1 MTFDEYNT
9 DDNYDN
15 KNGFESSLEELVKI
29 GKSEGMSKDAIRS
42 ALSPKWQKSSKLDKF
57 DEYYGKET
65 PKKEATAP
73 KTFDINNTALGMSKN
88 NVTPKPSAP
97 VSNPPEKTKPT
108 EEKITEE
115 VINETTSP
123 EVKPEEDIKQKN
135 KAANKQNE
143 DSLTQEQIEYQN
155 QRRNKE
161 QLWNNTLDSMER
173 QKNAFNNIDD
183 HMVEQLPTFMFKRYQ
198 NGEFGDPKTS
208 DAKLRLAHFMINGV
222 GTALSNMSHVIR
234 KDGQTE
240 DSDYEK
246 YQKTNMQQGLENRW
260 QKYKE
265 ETAAAMDLAKKRGVA
280 DEELSEAVA
289 KISSNNRLQASFNR
303 MNEEQKVFTLQ
314 VMSEIGDEMGNMSN
328 EKFANTLIGF
338 ATSGDSLDYKEAA
351 AMLVYRY
358 IKDPQK
364 RNEALN
370 KLGFG
375 DMGGLVGG
383 IGGAFGGGK
392 KDKEDNPETTLE
404 DGTNVDAGKIMT
416 NADYDKIA
424 KAAEDLGNK
433 YYNGE
438 IDEEKFRNEYGKLEA
453 EMKKHGVYNK
463 FKNIQ
468 SQDAYLK
475 QIRTNK
481 QVELSE
487 KIDNLNAKAKAGE
500 IKPSEYEEQ
509 FKALKEQ
516 SAKWGAS
523 EKDLK
528 SIEKGK
534 IKNDTILKAAE
545 KKSKKK

>member
-1 MTFDEYNT
+1 MTFAEYNT
-9 DDNYDN
+9 DDNFKGNSTAD
-15 KNGFESSLEELVKI
+15 ELVKI
-29 GKSEGMSKDAIRS
+29 GFNEGKTREDIENS
-42 ALSPKWQKSSKLDKF
+42 LSPLWKEDKKGNVKKALDK
-57 DEYYGKET
+57 YYKVET
-65 PKKEATAP
+65 PKAE
-73 KTFDINNTALGMSKN
+73 
-88 NVTPKPSAP
+88 
-97 VSNPPEKTKPT
+97 ETKPT
-108 EEKITEE
+108 EEKVVETVTETAPKT
-115 VINETTSP
+115 ET
-123 EVKPEEDIKQKN
+123 EVKQKS

-143 DSLTQEQIEYQN
+143 DSLTQEQIEYET
-155 QRRNKE
+155 QRKNK
-161 QLWNNTLDSMER
+161 QQAWDNMLDTAER
-173 QKNAFNNIDD
+173 QKEAFNNIDD

-198 NGEFGDPKTS
+198 NGEFGDPKGS

-222 GTALSNMSHVIR
+222 GTALSNISHTIR
-234 KDGQTE
+234 KDGIQE
-240 DSDYEK
+240 QSDAEK
-246 YQKTNMQQGLENRW
+246 YQQTNLEEGLKNRW
-260 QKYKE
+260 NKYKE
-265 ETAAAMDLAKKRGVA
+265 ETQSAIDLAKQRGTA
-280 DEELSEAVA
+280 DEDLNEAIS

-314 VMSEIGDEMGNMSN
+314 VMAEIGDEMGNMSD

-358 IKDPQK
+358 IKDPEK
-364 RNEALN
+364 RDAALS
-370 KLGFG
+370 KLGFDG
-375 DMGGLVGG
+375 MGSSGILGGLGNALTGG
-383 IGGAFGGGK
+383 NK
-392 KDKEDNPETTLE
+392 EKEDNPETTLE
-404 DGTNVDAGKIMT
+404 DGTNVDAGKVMT
-416 NADYDKIA
+416 NEDYDRIKS
-424 KAAEDLGNK
+424 AAEKLGNQ

-438 IDEEKFRNEYGKLEA
+438 ISEEKFRSEYSKLEA
-453 EMKKHGVYNK
+453 EMKKHGIYNK

-481 QVELSE
+481 QVELSKE
-487 KIDNLNAKAKAGE
+487 IDSLNAKAKAGD

-534 IKNDTILKAAE
+534 IKSDTILKSAE

>member
-1 MTFDEYNT
+1 MTFAEYNT
-9 DDNYDN
+9 DDNFKGNSTAD
-15 KNGFESSLEELVKI
+15 ELVKI
-29 GKSEGMSKDAIRS
+29 GFNEGKTREDIENS
-42 ALSPKWQKSSKLDKF
+42 LSPLWKEDKKGNVKKALDK
-57 DEYYGKET
+57 YYKVET
-65 PKKEATAP
+65 PKAE
-73 KTFDINNTALGMSKN
+73 
-88 NVTPKPSAP
+88 
-97 VSNPPEKTKPT
+97 ETKPT
-108 EEKITEE
+108 EEKVVETVTETAPKT
-115 VINETTSP
+115 ET
-123 EVKPEEDIKQKN
+123 EVKQES

-143 DSLTQEQIEYQN
+143 DSLTQEQIEYET
-155 QRRNKE
+155 QRKNK
-161 QLWNNTLDSMER
+161 QQAWDNMLDTAER
-173 QKNAFNNIDD
+173 QKQAFNNIDD

-198 NGEFGDPKTS
+198 NGEFGDPKSS

-222 GTALSNMSHVIR
+222 GTALSNISHAIR
-234 KDGQTE
+234 KDGIQE
-240 DSDYEK
+240 QSDAEK
-246 YQKTNMQQGLENRW
+246 YQQTNLEEGLKNRW
-260 QKYKE
+260 KKYE
-265 ETAAAMDLAKKRGVA
+265 AETQSAIDLAKQRGTA
-280 DEELSEAVA
+280 DEDLNEAIA

-314 VMSEIGDEMGNMSN
+314 VMAEIGDEMGNMSD

-358 IKDPQK
+358 IKDPEK
-364 RNEALN
+364 RDAALA
-370 KLGFG
+370 KLGFS
-375 DMGGLVGG
+375 DMGGAGG
-383 IGGAFGGGK
+383 LLGGLGSLTGGSK
-392 KDKEDNPETTLE
+392 EKEDNPDATLE
-404 DGTNVDAGKIMT
+404 DGTNVDAGKVMT
-416 NADYDKIA
+416 NEDYDRIKS
-424 KAAEDLGNK
+424 AAEKLGNQ

-438 IDEEKFRNEYGKLEA
+438 ISEEKFRSEYSKLEA
-453 EMKKHGVYNK
+453 EMKKHGIYNK

-487 KIDNLNAKAKAGE
+487 EIDNLNAKAKAGD

-534 IKNDTILKAAE
+534 IKSDTILKAAE
-545 KKSKKK
+545 KKAKKK

>member
-1 MTFDEYNT
+1 MTFAEYNT
-9 DDNYDN
+9 DKNFDNN
-15 KNGFESSLEELVKI
+15 KSSLEELVKI

-65 PKKEATAP
+65 PKKEVTAP
-73 KTFDINNTALGMSKN
+73 KTFDINNTALAMSKN

-97 VSNPPEKTKPT
+97 VSNPPEETKPT

-115 VINETTSP
+115 VINETTAP

-173 QKNAFNNIDD
+173 QKDAFNNIDD

-280 DEELSEAVA
+280 DEELSEAIA

-314 VMSEIGDEMGNMSN
+314 VMSEIGDEMGNMSD

-416 NADYDKIA
+416 NADYDKIV

-438 IDEEKFRNEYGKLEA
+438 IDEEKFRNEYSKLEA

-487 KIDNLNAKAKAGE
+487 KIDNLNAKAKAGD

-534 IKNDTILKAAE
+534 IKSDTILKAAE
-545 KKSKKK
+545 KKNKKK

>member
-1 MTFDEYNT
+1 MTFAEYNT
-9 DDNYDN
+9 DAN
-15 KNGFESSLEELVKI
+15 FENDKSSLEELVKI
-29 GKSEGMSKDAIRS
+29 GKSEGMSKDSIRS

-65 PKKEATAP
+65 PKKETTAP
-73 KTFDINNTALGMSKN
+73 KTFDINNTALNMSKN

-97 VSNPPEKTKPT
+97 VSNPPEETKPT

-115 VINETTSP
+115 VINETTAP

-173 QKNAFNNIDD
+173 QKDAFNNIDD

-280 DEELSEAVA
+280 DEELSEAIA

-314 VMSEIGDEMGNMSN
+314 VMSEIGDEMGNMSD

-358 IKDPQK
+358 IKDPDKQQ
-364 RNEALN
+364 ELLN

-375 DMGGLVGG
+375 DMGGLFGG

-416 NADYDKIA
+416 NADYDKIV

-438 IDEEKFRNEYGKLEA
+438 INEEKFRNEYSKLEA

-487 KIDNLNAKAKAGE
+487 KIDNLNAKAKAGD

-534 IKNDTILKAAE
+534 IKSDTILKAAE

>member
-1 MTFDEYNT
+1 MTFAEYNT
-9 DDNYDN
+9 DENFDNN
-15 KNGFESSLEELVKI
+15 KSSLDELVKI
-29 GKSEGMSKDAIRS
+29 GLSEGKTSDEIKS
-42 ALSPKWQKSSKLDKF
+42 SLSPKWQKSKKIGEFDNYVSK
-57 DEYYGKET
+57 YST
-65 PKKEATAP
+65 PKAE
-73 KTFDINNTALGMSKN
+73 
-88 NVTPKPSAP
+88 
-97 VSNPPEKTKPT
+97 ETKPT
-108 EEKITEE
+108 EEKVVEKVVTETAPQ
-115 VINETTSP
+115 TT
-123 EVKPEEDIKQKN
+123 ENKQKS

-143 DSLTQEQIEYQN
+143 DSLTQEQIEYET
-155 QRRNKE
+155 QRKNK
-161 QLWNNTLDSMER
+161 QQAWDNMLDTAER
-173 QKNAFNNIDD
+173 QKQAFNNIDD

-198 NGEFGDPKTS
+198 NGEFGDPKSS

-222 GTALSNMSHVIR
+222 GTALSNISHTIR
-234 KDGQTE
+234 KDGVQE
-240 DSDYEK
+240 QSDAEK
-246 YQKTNMQQGLENRW
+246 YQQTNLAEGLKNRW
-260 QKYKE
+260 KKYE
-265 ETAAAMDLAKKRGVA
+265 AETQSAIDLAKQRGTA
-280 DEELSEAVA
+280 DEDLNEAIA

-314 VMSEIGDEMGNMSN
+314 VMAEIGDEMGNMSD

-358 IKDPQK
+358 IKDPEK
-364 RNEALN
+364 RDAALS
-370 KLGFG
+370 KLGFDG
-375 DMGGLVGG
+375 MGSSGILGGLGNALTGG
-383 IGGAFGGGK
+383 NK
-392 KDKEDNPETTLE
+392 EKEDNPETTLE
-404 DGTNVDAGKIMT
+404 DGTNVDSGKVMT
-416 NADYDKIA
+416 NEDYDKI
-424 KAAEDLGNK
+424 KTAAEKLGNQ

-438 IDEEKFRNEYGKLEA
+438 IDEEKFRSEYSKLEA
-453 EMKKHGVYNK
+453 EMKKHGIYNK

-481 QVELSE
+481 QVELSKE
-487 KIDNLNAKAKAGE
+487 IDSLNAKAKAGD

-534 IKNDTILKAAE
+534 IKSDTILKAAE

>member
-9 DDNYDN
+9 DENFN
-15 KNGFESSLEELVKI
+15 KPSNAMELVRL
-29 GKSEGMSKDAIRS
+29 GKEEGKTREEIANS
-42 ALSPKWQKSSKLDKF
+42 LSPLWKEDKKGNVKKALDYHF
-57 DEYYGKET
+57 AET
-65 PKKEATAP
+65 PKEEP
-73 KTFDINNTALGMSKN
+73 K
-88 NVTPKPSAP
+88 VE
-97 VSNPPEKTKPT
+97 EKKPT
-108 EEKITEE
+108 EEKVTEKVIEETTEPKEETEE
-115 VINETTSP
+115 T
-123 EVKPEEDIKQKN
+123 IKQKN

-161 QLWNNTLDSMER
+161 QVWNNTLDSMER
-173 QKNAFNNIDD
+173 QKEAFNNIDD

-198 NGEFGDPKTS
+198 NGEFGDPKGS
-208 DAKLRLAHFMINGV
+208 DAKLRLAHFMINGL
-222 GTALSNMSHVIR
+222 GTALTNMSHVIR

-240 DSDYEK
+240 DSDFEK

-265 ETAAAMDLAKKRGVA
+265 ETAAAMDLAKKRGIA
-280 DEELSEAVA
+280 DEDLSEAIA

-314 VMSEIGDEMGNMSN
+314 VMSEIGDEMGNMSD

-351 AMLVYRY
+351 AMLIYRY

-375 DMGGLVGG
+375 DMGDLVGG
-383 IGGAFGGGK
+383 IGGAFGGIK

-416 NADYDKIA
+416 NADYDKIV

-487 KIDNLNAKAKAGE
+487 KIDNLNAKAKAGD

-509 FKALKEQ
+509 FKTLKEQ

-534 IKNDTILKAAE
+534 IKSDTILKAAE
-545 KKSKKK
+545 KKNKKK

>member
-9 DDNYDN
+9 DEYFNNKDSTADGLIKAAYDEG
-15 KNGFESSLEELVKI
+15 KTREEVE
-29 GKSEGMSKDAIRS
+29 KS
-42 ALSPKWQKSSKLDKF
+42 LSPLWKEDKKGNVKKALDT
-57 DEYYGKET
+57 YYKIEEPKAEEKKPAEEKVTEKVIEET
-65 PKKEATAP
+65 TAP
-73 KTFDINNTALGMSKN
+73 K
-88 NVTPKPSAP
+88 
-97 VSNPPEKTKPT
+97 EET
-108 EEKITEE
+108 EET
-115 VINETTSP
+115 
-123 EVKPEEDIKQKN
+123 IKQKN

-161 QLWNNTLDSMER
+161 QVWNNTLDSMER
-173 QKNAFNNIDD
+173 QKEAFNNIDD

-198 NGEFGDPKTS
+198 NGEFGDPKGS
-208 DAKLRLAHFMINGV
+208 DAKLRLAHFMINGL

-240 DSDYEK
+240 DSDFEK

-265 ETAAAMDLAKKRGVA
+265 ETAAAMDLAKKRGIA
-280 DEELSEAVA
+280 DEDLSEAIA

-314 VMSEIGDEMGNMSN
+314 VMSEIGDEMGNMSD

-358 IKDPQK
+358 IKDPEK
-364 RNEALN
+364 RAAALS

-383 IGGAFGGGK
+383 IGGAFGGG
-392 KDKEDNPETTLE
+392 KEDNPETTLE

-416 NADYDKIA
+416 NTDYDKIV

-487 KIDNLNAKAKAGE
+487 KIDNLNAKAKAGD

-534 IKNDTILKAAE
+534 IRSDTILKAAE
-545 KKSKKK
+545 KKNKKK